1 MATIPT
7 FAEEDAKRPH
17 RERDTLVGEHTTIIN
32 RIKATLTRLGIRNF
46 DPKLEK
52 SPDRLEQLRTPEGEA
67 IPPNTLAELK
77 RDLARKHL
85 VAEQIGGE
93 PDALERDLG

>member
-17 RERDTLVGEHTTIIN
+17 RERETLVGEHTTIIN

-52 SPDRLEQLRTPEGEA
+52 APERLEQLRTPEVM
-67 IPPNTLAELK
+67 LK
-77 RDLARKHL
+77 LSIEFNAWRK
-85 VAEQIGGE
+85 VV
-93 PDALERDLG
+93 